1 MSIDNIMEKRV
12 YQILLM
18 LPTGELPEN
27 NNIISKVQNR
37 IVKRIIIAQTYDLY
51 QIDHRNGVHLV
62 VLAACR

>member
-12 YQILLM
+12 YQIPLM

-27 NNIISKVQNR
+27 NDIISKVQNR
-37 IVKRIIIAQTYDLY
+37 IVKRIIIAQTYGLY
-51 QIDHRNGVHLV
+51 QIDHGNGVHLV